1 MQYLTTEDAGTMR
14 KIGINVAVLVGVMF
28 ALIALA
34 AVLT

>member
-1 MQYLTTEDAGTMR
+1 MQYLTAEDAGTMR
-14 KIGINVAVLVGVMF
+14 KIGINVAVLIGVAL